1 MTLRYLKAMK
11 AMKAM
16 KALHVAVY
24 RYRYCYA
31 CRHLPIQYRWMNIS

>member
-1 MTLRYLKAMK
+1 MTLRRLK

-24 RYRYCYA
+24 RYRYCCA
-31 CRHLPIQYRWMNIS
+31 CGHLPIQYGWTNIS